1 MNENYA
7 PSGLVSA
14 GTISLQD
21 QSGGTSA
28 YTSSGLVSAGTM
40 ILIDPLAVKFWHRR
54 NGEKRPLVLK
64 RGPNTTPNTP
74 DPEED
79 IAAWRRT
86 LVAGEFFPNERTT
99 GIYWAENDPRYEI
112 ISSGW
117 PTYNTPNTLVENKIF
132 RGVRPSVNAANVHFR
147 NCLFEGMTSA
157 TAVYPLLSAGN
168 PGITNLM
175 IEDCTFRPSGPDA
188 AGRGINGIVGWNFTL
203 IRCNIY
209 HVNDGVGVAPPSGQ
223 QTANVHLEGTW
234 IHDAIMTNIPAGDT
248 KRWDGMLHP
257 DCIDWD
263 GGQGLT
269 ATGCRFNARPNGN
282 IGVAQTPPIW
292 EYDNEGNIKKYNGN
306 DVVLTGNSYYNE
318 SQRLWGSSILMCAN
332 MQQYV
337 GIPEFRKCWFEGGG
351 GAGLNLSAAAGTSF
365 TVNGVPNVPA
375 VPSCVVEDCWF
386 ANLSADWRAGAN
398 AGVIRRSSNQTVNLV
413 RCYAYNR
420 TLDWDDTTGADW
432 YVPNS
437 PFRQT
442 PYTAV
447 ANG

>member
-1 MNENYA
+1 
-7 PSGLVSA
+7 
-14 GTISLQD
+14 
-21 QSGGTSA
+21 
-28 YTSSGLVSAGTM
+28 
-40 ILIDPLAVKFWHRR
+40 
-54 NGEKRPLVLK
+54 
-64 RGPNTTPNTP
+64 
-74 DPEED
+74 
-79 IAAWRRT
+79 
-86 LVAGEFFPNERTT
+86 
-99 GIYWAENDPRYEI
+99 
-112 ISSGW
+112 
-117 PTYNTPNTLVENKIF
+117 
-132 RGVRPSVNAANVHFR
+132 
-147 NCLFEGMTSA
+147 MTSA

-306 DVVLTGNSYYNE
+306 DVVLTGNPYYNE
-318 SQRLWGSSILMCAN
+318 SQRLWGSSILMCAD

-365 TVNGVPNVPA
+365 TASSRPMALRWPSTSGCAMRTTALWAKPGRYSTAATRQSQSCFSAMSAISSPA
-375 VPSCVVEDCWF
+375 PKS
-386 ANLSADWRAGAN
+386 SSRPGWRR
-398 AGVIRRSSNQTVNLV
+398 IRRSSSRAL
-413 RCYAYNR
+413 
-420 TLDWDDTTGADW
+420 G
-432 YVPNS
+432 
-437 PFRQT
+437 
-442 PYTAV
+442 
-447 ANG
+447 